1 MSILLQF
8 EKLPYPAAD
17 CTGKTFIVIGANV
30 GIGKEAVRHFVRL
43 NASKVILGVRSIE
56 RGEAAKADIEAT
68 TKRTEVGVMEVWEID
83 LSRYASVKSFASKV
97 ATLPRVDA
105 VVSNASIA
113 TTDWEVFE
121 GHESTITVNVIS
133 TMLLVLLLLP
143 TMRASAEKFDIVPI
157 VDVVCSDIHH
167 WSPFR
172 ERNAPNIFAEISD
185 KNRADMSIERLVNPQ
200 IPTSGE
206 PLT

>member
-68 TKRTEVGVMEVWEID
+68 TKSTKVGVMEVWEID

-97 ATLPRVDA
+97 ATLLRVDA

-113 TTDWEVFE
+113 TTNWEVFE

-157 VDVVCSDIHH
+157 IDVVCSDIHH

-185 KNRADMSIERLVNPQ
+185 KNLADMSIERSVNPQ
-200 IPTSGE
+200 IT
-206 PLT
+206 TV

>member
-1 MSILLQF
+1 MSLLLQF
-8 EKLPYPAAD
+8 EKVPYPVAD
-17 CTGKTFIVIGANV
+17 CTGKTFIVVGANV

-56 RGEAAKADIEAT
+56 KGEAAKTDIEAT
-68 TKRTEVGVMEVWEID
+68 TKRTGVIEVWEID

-97 ATLPRVDA
+97 ATLPRVDG

-121 GHESTITVNVIS
+121 GHESTITINVIS

-143 TMRASAEKFDIVPI
+143 IMRASAEKFDIVPI
-157 VDVVCSDIHH
+157 IDVVCSDIHH

-185 KNRADMSIERLVNPQ
+185 KNFADMSIERLVSPQ
-200 IPTSGE
+200 IDFV
-206 PLT
+206 